1 MSTLYSLYRMWK
13 LAVLLRLEINRLTEQ
28 TGTKSPLAKL
38 ADGLLRAEQPATY
51 DLFQQECIAYREQTG
66 QWPINTVTGTDEE
79 PHP

>member
-1 MSTLYSLYRMWK
+1 MSTLYSLFRMWR

-51 DLFQQECIAYREQTG
+51 DLFQTECITYREQKG
-66 QWPINTVTGTDEE
+66 QWPIHTVMEPGEE
-79 PHP
+79 PPL